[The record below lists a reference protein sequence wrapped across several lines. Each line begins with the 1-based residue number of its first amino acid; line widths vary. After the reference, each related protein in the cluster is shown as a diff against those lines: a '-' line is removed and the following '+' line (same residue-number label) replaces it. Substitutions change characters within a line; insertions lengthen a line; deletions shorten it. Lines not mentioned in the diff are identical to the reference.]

1 MCVVVGRDDEAATS
15 AFNLTRDPPPHE
27 ARTEL
32 RAIEGLGQATA
43 RRLHSRSRLERVE
56 TSFLVSDRKYQ
67 TSATAITLVNSQTS
81 RLHRSHES
89 HQPSDLLPAHQH
101 QRRYQIQPRDLL
113 NDIAIEEQ
121 QHAS

>member
-1 MCVVVGRDDEAATS
+1 MVVGCDDEAATS

-27 ARTEL
+27 ARAEL

-43 RRLHSRSRLERVE
+43 RRLHFRSGFERLE
-56 TSFLVSDRKYQ
+56 TSLLVSDLRYQ
-67 TSATAITLVNSQTS
+67 TSATAITIVEPK
-81 RLHRSHES
+81 HRSYER

-101 QRRYQIQPRDLL
+101 QRSRRYQIQPRDLP